1 MSTIT
6 LHDSLSFEPLI
17 GETGKPCSFGVLIKP
32 ERPNIHIRALPVEWL
47 RSLVHRHQLV
57 ILRGFDNFD
66 SSKNLALYC
75 ATFGEIMMWPF
86 GAVLELTEHANPNDH
101 IFSNSYVPLHWD
113 GMYLETVPEFQL
125 FQCVHGIGETQG
137 GRTTFSSTV
146 EALRIVSPEARELWE
161 RAVGRYQ
168 RTVELYSSTTQAPI
182 INRHPY
188 RGFPIMRFC
197 EPPIENDETF
207 INPSEYSFEGISAS
221 EKETLLKSLEHTLH
235 DPRAYYAHQWQSGDF
250 ALTDNLSLLHG
261 REKYTCQA
269 GRHLRRV
276 HIHGRPPITNCHLE
290 VHK

>member
-1 MSTIT
+1 MNTTTMHNPLI
-6 LHDSLSFEPLI
+6 FEPLI

-32 ERPNIHIRALPVEWL
+32 GRPNVHISELSVEWL
-47 RSLVHRHQLV
+47 RSLVLSHQLV
-57 ILRGFDNFD
+57 VLRGFDNFD
-66 SSKNLALYC
+66 SSESLTLYC

-86 GAVLELTEHANPNDH
+86 GAVLELIEHANPIDH

-125 FQCVHGIGETQG
+125 FQCVHGTSETQG

-146 EALRIVSPEARELWE
+146 EALRIVTPEARELWQ

-182 INRHPY
+182 INSHPH

-197 EPPIENDETF
+197 EPPIENDDSF
-207 INPSEYSFEGISAS
+207 INPSEYSFEGISVS
-221 EKETLLKSLEHTLH
+221 EKETLLNSLKQTLH
-235 DPRAYYAHQWQSGDF
+235 DPRAYYAHQWQKGDF
-250 ALTDNLSLLHG
+250 ALADNLSLLHG
-261 REKYTCQA
+261 REKYTHQT

-276 HIHGRPPITNCHLE
+276 HIHGRPPVTNGHLE
-290 VHK
+290 VRK